1 MRSDLLVQVGQL
13 AGAAL
18 DGQAAV
24 EDGHPGA
31 VVAAILQSAQAVH
44 DDTQRLLIPDVP
56 NDSTHVLS
64 VTGPVGAS
72 ARNRRTGGGQ
82 SSQRCSA
89 PRRCSAPLPPAGL
102 GADAA
107 AAERRAGYA
116 LTARVSGAP
125 ARRPARGRPSGR
137 SGSPRDRYHPTAV
150 HHSLARPSARRTTA
164 RPRARSDHR
173 ARPGRAGDA
182 PPSRTLSLI
191 HISEPTRLGM

>member
-1 MRSDLLVQVGQL
+1 MRGDLLVQVGQL

-31 VVAAILQSAQAVH
+31 VVAAILQSAQAAH

-82 SSQRCSA
+82 SS
-89 PRRCSAPLPPAGL
+89 RRCSAPLPPAGL

-107 AAERRAGYA
+107 AAQRRAGYA

-125 ARRPARGRPSGR
+125 ARRPARGQRLVALEALGVAITRQP
-137 SGSPRDRYHPTAV
+137 D
-150 HHSLARPSARRTTA
+150 TTHW
-164 RPRARSDHR
+164 RALRHVVPQLDLGHVLTTELDF
-173 ARPGRAGDA
+173 GRAGDA
-182 PPSRTLSLI
+182 PPSR
-191 HISEPTRLGM
+191 

>member
-1 MRSDLLVQVGQL
+1 MHHGDRAIAAGVWVGVAVGRRAVGGPAGVAHPGGAGQRMRGDLLVQVGQL

-64 VTGPVGAS
+64 VTGPVGTT

-89 PRRCSAPLPPAGL
+89 PRRCSAPVSYTHL
-102 GADAA
+102 
-107 AAERRAGYA
+107 RAHETDSY
-116 LTARVSGAP
+116 LVC
-125 ARRPARGRPSGR
+125 
-137 SGSPRDRYHPTAV
+137 
-150 HHSLARPSARRTTA
+150 
-164 RPRARSDHR
+164 
-173 ARPGRAGDA
+173 
-182 PPSRTLSLI
+182 
-191 HISEPTRLGM
+191 RLLLEKKK